1 MVRLQTLKVAEA
13 RAHCHEAGPMTAC
26 LPSAEV
32 EPPRNHWV
40 QMALARTPRTTAAEE
55 LLRLLR
61 TPQRMMVSVLE
72 PMDAVGT
79 QTGSG
84 DATTAGRWAWYLLWQ
99 TMVGLGADATVE
111 GHLAQESLCLS
122 LMQTMDGAGE
132 SYSQCKSLQRM
143 LVA

>member
-1 MVRLQTLKVAEA
+1 
-13 RAHCHEAGPMTAC
+13 MTAC
-26 LPSAEV
+26 LPSAEA

-61 TPQRMMVSVLE
+61 TLQRMMVSVLE

-84 DATTAGRWAWYLLWQ
+84 DATTADRWAWYLWQ

-111 GHLAQESLCLS
+111 DRWAQESLCLS
-122 LMQTMDGAGE
+122 LMPTMDGAGG
-132 SYSQCKSLQRM
+132 SYSQCKCLQRM